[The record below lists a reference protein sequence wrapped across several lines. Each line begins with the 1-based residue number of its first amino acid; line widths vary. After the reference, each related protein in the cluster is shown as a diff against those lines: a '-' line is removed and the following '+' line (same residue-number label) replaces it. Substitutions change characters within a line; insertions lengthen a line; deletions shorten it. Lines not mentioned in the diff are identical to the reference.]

1 MLQRTKPL
9 IFPKSLSAKLLNA
22 ECFIEIAGRK
32 ILGMLANC
40 KMSTNEYLKVA
51 STFEVFIKGLFKGA
65 STHKT
70 FSVTS

>member
-32 ILGMLANC
+32 ILGMVANC
-40 KMSTNEYLKVA
+40 KMSANEYP
-51 STFEVFIKGLFKGA
+51 
-65 STHKT
+65 
-70 FSVTS
+70 